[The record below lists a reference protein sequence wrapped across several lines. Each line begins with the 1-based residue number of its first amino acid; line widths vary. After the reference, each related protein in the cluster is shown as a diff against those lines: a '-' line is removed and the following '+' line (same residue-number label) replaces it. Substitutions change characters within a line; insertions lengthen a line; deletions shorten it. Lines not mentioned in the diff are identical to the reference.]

1 MRNAER
7 FSIHRF
13 YGPHPDRE
21 TRTFSTRQTNLF
33 HSVPRNLGSAKSP
46 LVSIERSATSW
57 PHIPHNRV
65 LSEPASDDK
74 CRPASRSATDVRTKL
89 RVAPAAFPPSILL
102 LECRPSAAALPGV
115 A

>member
-1 MRNAER
+1 MRNTEGFR
-7 FSIHRF
+7 IHRF

-57 PHIPHNRV
+57 PHIPHNRAP
-65 LSEPASDDK
+65 SAPASDGK
-74 CRPASRSATDVRTKL
+74 CRPASHLATGVRTKP
-89 RVAPAAFPPSILL
+89 RAAPAEFPPSVPR
-102 LECRPSAAALPGV
+102 LESLPSASTLGYA
-115 A
+115 